1 MSDALISAS
10 HISMSGLNAQAQRLR
25 IISEN
30 IANANSTSSKR
41 GVDPY
46 RRKIISFKDALNNS
60 SGDMAVKIA
69 GISVDNSPFILKYEP
84 GNPAADAKGYV
95 KYPNVSPIIEMADM
109 REANRSYEA
118 NLQVLH
124 QSRELISQTLGLLK

>member
-1 MSDALISAS
+1 MSDALLSAS
-10 HISMSGLNAQAQRLR
+10 QISISGLDAQAQRLR

-30 IANANSTSSKR
+30 IANANSTSSKK

-46 RRKIISFKDALNNS
+46 LRKIISFKNVLDGS

-69 GISVDNSPFILKYEP
+69 GISVDKSPFILKYEP
-84 GNPAADAKGYV
+84 GNPAADTRGYV
-95 KYPNVSPIIEMADM
+95 KYPNVNPVIEMADM

-118 NLQVLH
+118 NLQVLR
-124 QSRELISQTLGLLK
+124 QSRELITQTLGLLK

>member
-1 MSDALISAS
+1 MSDALLSAS
-10 HISMSGLNAQAQRLR
+10 QISISGLDAQAQRLR

-30 IANANSTSSKR
+30 IANANSTSSKK

-46 RRKIISFKDALNNS
+46 RRKIISFKNVLDGS

-69 GISVDNSPFILKYEP
+69 GISVDKSPFILKYEP
-84 GNPAADAKGYV
+84 GNPAADTRGYV
-95 KYPNVSPIIEMADM
+95 KYPNVNPVIEMADM

-118 NLQVLH
+118 NLQVLR
-124 QSRELISQTLGLLK
+124 QSRELITQTLGLLK